1 MKTDSAAVI
10 FGNKFF
16 HLSRRL
22 FWNPFNDDKV
32 PGRIMKAKAATG
44 DKSSIP
50 EMKDFQQKQHI
61 SQS

>member
-10 FGNKFF
+10 LGNKFF

-22 FWNPFNDDKV
+22 SWNPFNDDKV
-32 PGRIMKAKAATG
+32 PERIMKAKAAIQ
-44 DKSSIP
+44 DKSRIP

>member
-22 FWNPFNDDKV
+22 SWNPFHDEKV
-32 PGRIMKAKAATG
+32 PGRIMKAKAAIG

-61 SQS
+61 SQP